1 MYGRGLR
8 GWHGNSLHCLF
19 LESFRQRNSAIAAPP
34 ALHSTP
40 CDKSRVKLQNFADV
54 FFGDIQHSSKKQ
66 DATCLEDTVS
76 FNPITGALVALYEVD
91 PHKAQAALRYASS
104 VHSAQVNPPH
114 RSRQAA
120 WVDAKI
126 LLQGLGLRVRL

>member
-1 MYGRGLR
+1 MYGKGLR
-8 GWHGNSLHCLF
+8 GWHGNSLLCLF

-40 CDKSRVKLQNFADV
+40 CDKGRIKLPNFANV
-54 FFGDIQHSSKKQ
+54 FFRD
-66 DATCLEDTVS
+66 
-76 FNPITGALVALYEVD
+76 EVD

-126 LLQGLGLRVRL
+126 LLQALGFRVRL